1 MAATG
6 KDAQAPTMFSV
17 ALICSANRCRSI
29 MAHAILC
36 DEALK
41 RVLAIDIFSAGTL
54 DFSDQPALV
63 ETSRT
68 CLHYHT
74 PVPKETPTWVAQ
86 LPLASI
92 DRFLV
97 MEQRHADALRDQFGV
112 SPDRIS
118 LLGTFDPKRR
128 GAEIDDPFF
137 SYSEEVYR
145 SSYRRIRDCIV
156 GYLDTASEVT
166 RSTSRSEASSQ

>member
-1 MAATG
+1 
-6 KDAQAPTMFSV
+6 
-17 ALICSANRCRSI
+17 
-29 MAHAILC
+29 MAHAILS

-41 RVLAIDIFSAGTL
+41 RSLAIDIFSAGTL
-54 DFSDQPALV
+54 DFSDQPALL

-68 CLHYHT
+68 CLYYDT
-74 PVPKETPTWVAQ
+74 PVPKQTPTWVAQ
-86 LPLASI
+86 LPLGSI

-97 MEQRHADALRDQFGV
+97 MEERHADALRDQFGV

-137 SYSEEVYR
+137 SYNEEVYR

-156 GYLDTASEVT
+156 SYLESADEVT
-166 RSTSRSEASSQ
+166 RVTAQSEASSQ

>member
-1 MAATG
+1 
-6 KDAQAPTMFSV
+6 
-17 ALICSANRCRSI
+17 
-29 MAHAILC
+29 MAHAILS

-41 RVLAIDIFSAGTL
+41 RSLAIDIFSAGTL
-54 DFSDQPALV
+54 DFSDQPPLI
-63 ETSRT
+63 ETSMT

-74 PVPKETPTWVAQ
+74 PVPKQTPTWVAQ
-86 LPLASI
+86 LPIGSI

-97 MEQRHADALRDQFGV
+97 MEQRHADALRDEFGI

-145 SSYRRIRDCIV
+145 SSYRRIRDCII
-156 GYLDTASEVT
+156 GYLETADELG
-166 RSTSRSEASSQ
+166 

>member
-1 MAATG
+1 
-6 KDAQAPTMFSV
+6 
-17 ALICSANRCRSI
+17 
-29 MAHAILC
+29 MAHAILSA
-36 DEALK
+36 EALK
-41 RVLAIDIFSAGTL
+41 RSLAIDIFSAGTL
-54 DFSDQPALV
+54 DFSDQPALI
-63 ETSRT
+63 ETSMT

-74 PVPKETPTWVAQ
+74 PVPKQTPTWVAQ
-86 LPLASI
+86 LPLGSI

-97 MEQRHADALRDQFGV
+97 MEQRHADALRDQFGI

-145 SSYRRIRDCIV
+145 SSYRRIRDCII
-156 GYLDTASEVT
+156 GYLDTADELG
-166 RSTSRSEASSQ
+166 

>member
-1 MAATG
+1 MP
-6 KDAQAPTMFSV
+6 APELMFSV
-17 ALICSANRCRSI
+17 ALICTANRCRSI
-29 MAHAILC
+29 MAHAILS

-41 RVLAIDIFSAGTL
+41 RSLAIDIFSAGTL

-86 LPLASI
+86 LPLGSI

-97 MEQRHADALRDQFGV
+97 MEQSHADALRDQFGV

-145 SSYRRIRDCIV
+145 SSYRRIRDCLV
-156 GYLDTASEVT
+156 AYLESADEVT
-166 RSTSRSEASSQ
+166 RATARSEASSQ

>member
-1 MAATG
+1 
-6 KDAQAPTMFSV
+6 
-17 ALICSANRCRSI
+17 
-29 MAHAILC
+29 MAHAILS

-41 RVLAIDIFSAGTL
+41 RSLALDVYSAGTL
-54 DFSDQPALV
+54 DFSDQPPLI

-68 CLHYHT
+68 CLHYDT
-74 PVPKETPTWVAQ
+74 PVPKQTPTWVPQ
-86 LPLASI
+86 LPIDSI

-118 LLGTFDPKRR
+118 LLGTFDPEQR
-128 GAEIDDPFF
+128 GEEIEDPFF

-156 GYLDTASEVT
+156 GYLETAAEVT
-166 RSTSRSEASSQ
+166 RSTSRSEASSR

>member
-1 MAATG
+1 MPAL
-6 KDAQAPTMFSV
+6 QRVMFSI
-17 ALICSANRCRSI
+17 ALICTANRCRSI
-29 MAHAILC
+29 MAHAILA
-36 DEALK
+36 DEARK
-41 RVLAIDIFSAGTL
+41 RSLALEIFSAGTL
-54 DFSDQPALV
+54 DFSDQPPLI
-63 ETSRT
+63 ETATT

-74 PVPKETPTWVAQ
+74 PVPKQTPTWAAQ
-86 LPLASI
+86 LPLGKI

-118 LLGTFDPKRR
+118 LLGTFDPQRR

-145 SSYRRIRDCIV
+145 SSYRQIRDCLV
-156 GYLDTASEVT
+156 EYLESAAEL
-166 RSTSRSEASSQ
+166 Q

>member
-1 MAATG
+1 MPAL
-6 KDAQAPTMFSV
+6 QRLMFSI
-17 ALICSANRCRSI
+17 ALICTANRCRSI
-29 MAHAILC
+29 MAHAILA
-36 DEALK
+36 DEARK
-41 RVLAIDIFSAGTL
+41 RSLALEIFSAGTL
-54 DFSDQPALV
+54 DFSDQPPLI
-63 ETSRT
+63 ETATT

-74 PVPKETPTWVAQ
+74 PVPKQTPTWAAQ
-86 LPLASI
+86 LPLGKI

-118 LLGTFDPKRR
+118 LLGTFDPQRR

-145 SSYRRIRDCIV
+145 SSYRQIRDCLV
-156 GYLDTASEVT
+156 EYLESAAEL
-166 RSTSRSEASSQ
+166 Q

>member
-1 MAATG
+1 MPAL
-6 KDAQAPTMFSV
+6 QRVMFSI
-17 ALICSANRCRSI
+17 ALICTANRCRSI
-29 MAHAILC
+29 MAHAILV
-36 DEALK
+36 DEARK
-41 RVLAIDIFSAGTL
+41 RSLALEIFSAGTL
-54 DFSDQPALV
+54 DFSDQPPLI
-63 ETSRT
+63 ETATT

-74 PVPKETPTWVAQ
+74 PVPKQTPTWAAQ
-86 LPLASI
+86 LPLGKI

-118 LLGTFDPKRR
+118 LLGTFDPQRR

-145 SSYRRIRDCIV
+145 SSYRQIRDCIV
-156 GYLDTASEVT
+156 EYLESAAEL
-166 RSTSRSEASSQ
+166 Q